1 MAYEPFVPP
10 NAVPQAKSPS
20 EVETPRGGGAARR
33 PPVSSN
39 LVKPPGLRPADIGF
53 LFRVRGPSGVLGD
66 FQAVEGISQT
76 IDVLEY
82 AEGARNGGV
91 RVLAGPVKHGRLT
104 LKSGIMI
111 SATLFDWAQSVKI
124 GAQFRRELLITQLT
138 RTGAAL
144 RVFSVGGAFPV
155 EWKAPSLNAMA
166 SEVPI
171 EELTLAYQTL
181 TMEVQD
187 DGT

>member
-1 MAYEPFVPP
+1 MAYEPFRPP
-10 NAVPQAKSPS
+10 NALILPASSDGDSRRAGSGQ
-20 EVETPRGGGAARR
+20 R
-33 PPVSSN
+33 PPPVRSN
-39 LVKPPGLRPADIGF
+39 VVKPPGLRPADIGF
-53 LFRVRGPSGVLGD
+53 LFRVRGPSGLLGD
-66 FQAVEGISQT
+66 FQSVEGISHT

-82 AEGARNGGV
+82 VEGARNGGV

-111 SATLFDWAQSVKI
+111 SDTLFNWAQSVKI
-124 GAQFRRELLITQLT
+124 GAKFRRELLITQLT

-144 RVFSVGGAFPV
+144 RVFSVEGAFPV

-171 EELTLAYQTL
+171 EELTLAYQSL